1 MKKMI
6 IFFNLLIIFFIMV
19 MGNVYLKAETDV
31 VGHTKKNVIEVYDY
45 EDNYIFSTA
54 MGVVPDDKYISQD
67 NIEYV
72 VREVED
78 NRAVAEKKGEIE
90 LIENEVK
97 AMPTLAVEDRS
108 TVGIY
113 HTHNAESYVP
123 EIDANGAGD
132 VHEVGKV
139 FKRSL
144 EQNAVNVIHSE
155 NMHLPHDGGAY
166 SRSRHTVKEMLETN
180 PDALFDIHRDAIPD
194 ENEYI
199 FEENG
204 RKTVQTRLV
213 IGRQNPNK
221 GVNEEFAR
229 HLKAVSDEKG
239 GLIRDIF
246 YGQGEYNQSLHPR
259 NILLEIGTFG
269 NNKEEAK
276 VTATRLGE
284 KVSMVLY
291 GDHGEPVSQVGEQRS
306 AWNTIAWIL
315 GIFIFGTLGYLYI
328 NERSWEGVMER
339 LREFFNRE
347 IIDRINKD

>member
-1 MKKMI
+1 MKIKIILICLTMI
-6 IFFNLLIIFFIMV
+6 TVIT
-19 MGNVYLKAETDV
+19 GNICLDAESSF
-31 VGHTKKNVIEVYDY
+31 VGHTEKNVTEVYDL
-45 EDNYIFSTA
+45 EGNYIFSTA
-54 MGVVPDDKYISQD
+54 MGVVPDDRYISQD

-78 NRAVAEKKGEIE
+78 DRAIAEKKGEIN
-90 LIENEVK
+90 LIEDEAT
-97 AMPTLAVEDRS
+97 AMPPLAVEDKS

-132 VHEVGKV
+132 VHEIGKV

-155 NMHLPHDGGAY
+155 NMHIPHDGGAY
-166 SRSRHTVKEMLETN
+166 SRSKHTVKEILEHN
-180 PDALFDIHRDAIPD
+180 PDAIFDIHRDAIPD

-199 FEENG
+199 YEENG
-204 RKTVQTRLV
+204 RKLVQTRLV

-221 GVNEEFAR
+221 DVNEEFAR
-229 HLKAVSDEKG
+229 HLKAVSDERG

-259 NILLEIGTFG
+259 NILLEVGTFG

-284 KVSMVLY
+284 KVSLVLY
-291 GDHGEPVSQVGEQRS
+291 GDRGEPISQAGEQRS

-315 GIFIFGTLGYLYI
+315 GIFIAGTLGYLYI

-347 IIDRINKD
+347 IIDRFNNR